1 MQKKF
6 HFSDASA
13 RSTIPFELARNGLFF
28 QVRVN
33 GSEPLW
39 FTLDS
44 GAGTNYLDLG
54 IARKIGLEFHGT
66 KKVHGAG
73 KGLIDVQI
81 AENVSFELPGL
92 LSQGHQ
98 VHVTDLAGVQDQW
111 GRRLDG
117 LFGYDFLQRFI
128 AVIDYEARRMTIVD
142 PSRFEYNGPGEIFPL
157 EFDGHLPYVRAR
169 ITVPGNPS
177 EESLFLVDTGS
188 QDEVDHPI
196 IAKSP
201 QTRRTTVGVGFG
213 RPSVGVFGPVETLQL
228 GKFQLHDLSGVA
240 GEGLDSHLIGGGIL
254 HRFKIIFDYSRQ
266 RMILEPARKSGHTQ
280 NGS

>member
-33 GSEPLW
+33 GSAPLW

-54 IARKIGLEFHGT
+54 IAREIG
-66 KKVHGAG
+66 
-73 KGLIDVQI
+73 
-81 AENVSFELPGL
+81 
-92 LSQGHQ
+92 
-98 VHVTDLAGVQDQW
+98 
-111 GRRLDG
+111 
-117 LFGYDFLQRFI
+117 
-128 AVIDYEARRMTIVD
+128 
-142 PSRFEYNGPGEIFPL
+142 PL
-157 EFDGHLPYVRAR
+157 KSDRHLHYVRAR

-240 GEGLDSHLIGGGIL
+240 GEGLGSHLIGGGIL

-266 RMILEPARKSGHTQ
+266 RMILEPARKYGHTQ

>member
-1 MQKKF
+1 
-6 HFSDASA
+6 
-13 RSTIPFELARNGLFF
+13 
-28 QVRVN
+28 
-33 GSEPLW
+33 LW
-39 FTLDS
+39 FSLDS
-44 GAGTNYLDLG
+44 GSGTNYLDLD

-73 KGLIDVQI
+73 KGLIEVQV
-81 AENVSFELPGL
+81 AEGISFEIPGL
-92 LSQGHQ
+92 STKGHQ
-98 VHVTDLAGVQDQW
+98 IHGIDLTGVGW

-117 LFGYDFLQRFI
+117 FFGYDFLARFVAI
-128 AVIDYEARRMTIVD
+128 INYEARRLTIAD

-201 QTRRTTVGVGFG
+201 QTRRTTVGVGLG
-213 RPSVGVFGPVETLQL
+213 NPSVGVFGPVETLQL
-228 GKFQLHDLSGVA
+228 GKIQLHDLSGVA
-240 GEGLDSHLIGGGIL
+240 GEGLGSHLIGGGIL

-266 RMILEPARKSGHTQ
+266 RMIVEAPRES
-280 NGS
+280 